1 MTNLSLNLTESAS
14 RYPDAAAL
22 RCANVTTTYSMLADD
37 VARFADYLIDGGL
50 EPGDRVGVML
60 PNGTAFAV
68 VFYGVLRAGGV
79 VVPMSPSLS
88 FRAVEFDST
97 VTDARILF
105 HAGRRAVA
113 TDLAAV
119 TAGTQPVR
127 VGKNGIATLT
137 AGFTGRTEAVCRA
150 EDDIAVT
157 SYAFGTTG
165 VPKVTQLTHADLASN
180 GSVIARRLLDLGSDD
195 IVMGCL
201 PLFEGYGL
209 SCGLLAAVSAGA
221 TLVLLPRF
229 GSRRALEVIAA
240 ERVTVFEGVPAM
252 YKSMLAAADRYQLD
266 FSSLRVCMSIGASMP
281 EDVQSRFEDR
291 FGCMVVQATE
301 SAFVDAWL
309 VTGAIGGEE
318 A

>member
-1 MTNLSLNLTESAS
+1 V
-14 RYPDAAAL
+14 D
-22 RCANVTTTYSMLADD
+22 
-37 VARFADYLIDGGL
+37 
-50 EPGDRVGVML
+50 
-60 PNGTAFAV
+60 
-68 VFYGVLRAGGV
+68 
-79 VVPMSPSLS
+79 
-88 FRAVEFDST
+88 
-97 VTDARILF
+97 
-105 HAGRRAVA
+105 
-113 TDLAAV
+113 
-119 TAGTQPVR
+119 
-127 VGKNGIATLT
+127 
-137 AGFTGRTEAVCRA
+137 RA

-157 SYAFGTTG
+157 LYDSGTTG

-180 GSVIARRLLDLGSDD
+180 GSVIARRVLDLGSDD

-201 PLFEGYGL
+201 PLFEGFGL

-229 GSRRALEVIAA
+229 DSRRALEVIAA
-240 ERVTVFEGVPAM
+240 DRVTVFEGVPAM

-281 EDVQSRFEDR
+281 EDVLSRFEDR

-301 SAFVDAWL
+301 SAFNDAFL

>member
-1 MTNLSLNLTESAS
+1 MEC
-14 RYPDAAAL
+14 
-22 RCANVTTTYSMLADD
+22 CAQ
-37 VARFADYLIDGGL
+37 
-50 EPGDRVGVML
+50 GD
-60 PNGTAFAV
+60 
-68 VFYGVLRAGGV
+68 

-97 VTDARILF
+97 VTDSRVLVYAS
-105 HAGRRAVA
+105 RRAVA

-127 VGKNGIATLT
+127 VGKHGIATLT
-137 AGFTGRTEAVCRA
+137 AGFAGRTGPVGRA

-157 SYAFGTTG
+157 LYAFGTTG
-165 VPKVTQLTHADLASN
+165 VPKVTELTHADLASS
-180 GSVIARRLLDLGSDD
+180 GSVIARRVLDLGSDD
-195 IVMGCL
+195 VVMGCL

-221 TLVLLPRF
+221 TPVLLPRF
-229 GSRRALEVIAA
+229 DSRRALEVIAA
-240 ERVTVFEGVPAM
+240 ERVTVFQGVPAM
-252 YKSMLAAADRYQLD
+252 CKSMLAAADRCQLD
-266 FSSLRVCMSIGASMP
+266 FSSLRVCMSIGAPTP
-281 EDVQSRFEDR
+281 EDVLCRFEDR

-301 SAFVDAWL
+301 SAFIDGWL

>member
-1 MTNLSLNLTESAS
+1 
-14 RYPDAAAL
+14 
-22 RCANVTTTYSMLADD
+22 
-37 VARFADYLIDGGL
+37 
-50 EPGDRVGVML
+50 
-60 PNGTAFAV
+60 
-68 VFYGVLRAGGV
+68 
-79 VVPMSPSLS
+79 MSPSLS
-88 FRAVEFDST
+88 FHAVEYDST

-127 VGKNGIATLT
+127 VGKNGITTLT
-137 AGFTGRTEAVCRA
+137 AGFTGRTEPVYRA

-209 SCGLLAAVSAGA
+209 SYSLVAAVSAGA

-252 YKSMLAAADRYQLD
+252 YKSMLVAADRYQLD

-281 EDVQSRFEDR
+281 EDVVSRFEDR

-301 SAFVDAWL
+301 SAFIDGWV
-309 VTGAIGGEE
+309 VTGAVGGEAE
-318 A
+318 